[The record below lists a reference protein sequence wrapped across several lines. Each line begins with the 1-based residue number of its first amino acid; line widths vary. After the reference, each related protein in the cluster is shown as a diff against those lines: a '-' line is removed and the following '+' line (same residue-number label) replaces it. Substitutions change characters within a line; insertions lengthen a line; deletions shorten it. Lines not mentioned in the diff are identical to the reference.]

1 MSFISVSPGEIFAVS
16 KSLYRIWQDTKGA
29 QERHCKARQF
39 AIHAQASSGTLRD
52 ACNALGTPGEGLLP
66 RLDSVEKAYDDLDSY
81 LNRFDAHFA
90 PSSNTRGPARLA
102 RQARWAFEQQIDHR
116 VENLQSTLT
125 AALTMCSLALM
136 PQMRYEYPLA
146 VDTQKLISNSRQI
159 SSMHQLV
166 LNQSVDAGEV
176 AALVLNQLPNP
187 AQVTRITTKACW
199 QRPKGCYCRC
209 HISHERPW
217 HSTLLGTTGIASIF
231 VECNWEDCDTCRYAV
246 YTRFALSYF
255 GIPFAVRF
263 TAELKIFGGFL
274 PVLYPTIKPQRV
286 CDFTSPGFRLLEDIT
301 EPLLGLNAN
310 LTCDERRKSWQDAQA
325 RKIAEFKHLFEDN
338 KASPEDVDPDG
349 HSWIEVLL
357 QKSSQT
363 RTVLTTRRNFFGTL
377 GCQATDRHSSNFS
390 SSWVGFAGRMSR
402 AIRGQCGSMLEHV
415 SDADDFRCI
424 VACFRKFSVGSAKA
438 RTSMLLLP

>member
-29 QERHCKARQF
+29 QERHREARQF
-39 AIHAQASSGTLRD
+39 ATHAQASSGTLRD
-52 ACNALGTPGEGLLP
+52 ACTALGTPGDELLP
-66 RLDSVEKAYDDLDSY
+66 YLDIVEKAYDDLTSY
-81 LNRFDAHFA
+81 LDRFELHFA
-90 PSSNTRGPARLA
+90 QSADTRGSTQLA
-102 RQARWAFEQQIDHR
+102 QKFRWAFDQLDHK
-116 VENLQSTLT
+116 VESLQNTLT
-125 AALTMCSLALM
+125 AALTMCSLALI
-136 PQMRYEYPLA
+136 PQMRYEQPVA
-146 VDTQKLISNSRQI
+146 IHKQRLIPSSLQI
-159 SSMHQLV
+159 SSMHQHV
-166 LNQSVDAGEV
+166 LSQSVDAGEV
-176 AALVLNQLPNP
+176 AALVLNQLPNN
-187 AQVTRITTKACW
+187 AQVARITTKACW

-217 HSTLLGTTGIASIF
+217 HSTLLGTIGIASIF
-231 VECNWEDCDTCRYAV
+231 STCREDCDTCRYAV

-301 EPLLGLNAN
+301 EPLLGLDAN
-310 LTCDERRKSWQDAQA
+310 LTCDEKRKFWQDAQA

-363 RTVLTTRRNFFGTL
+363 RTVLTTRRNFFGAL

-390 SSWVGFAGRMSR
+390 SSWVGFVGRMS
-402 AIRGQCGSMLEHV
+402 
-415 SDADDFRCI
+415 
-424 VACFRKFSVGSAKA
+424 
-438 RTSMLLLP
+438 

>member
-1 MSFISVSPGEIFAVS
+1 LYCALLSLAAASWMFTGQQAYIILASLSTLMFVGHPRDDSIFFHCSLTLNTMSFISVSPGEIFAAS

-39 AIHAQASSGTLRD
+39 ANHARTASGTLRD

-176 AALVLNQLPNP
+176 AALVLNQLLSP

-217 HSTLLGTTGIASIF
+217 HSTLLGTIGIASIF
-231 VECNWEDCDTCRYAV
+231 DTCRKDCDTRRYAV
-246 YTRFALSYF
+246 YTKFALSYF
-255 GIPFAVRF
+255 GLPLAVRL
-263 TAELKIFGGFL
+263 TTELKVFGGFL
-274 PVLYPTIKPQRV
+274 PVLYPTIDVQRV
-286 CDFTSPGFRLLEDIT
+286 CDLASPGFKVLEEFNASSFGIDYSLDEDEVARLWE
-301 EPLLGLNAN
+301 
-310 LTCDERRKSWQDAQA
+310 
-325 RKIAEFKHLFEDN
+325 IAKKGKVVELKRLFASGE
-338 KASPEDVDPDG
+338 ASPLDVDPDG
-349 HSWIEVLL
+349 FTWLEVSL
-357 QKSSQT
+357 QMNICIRAS
-363 RTVLTTRRNFFGTL
+363 LMAGRNFFDLL
-377 GCQATDRHSSNFS
+377 GQY
-390 SSWVGFAGRMSR
+390 V
-402 AIRGQCGSMLEHV
+402 
-415 SDADDFRCI
+415 
-424 VACFRKFSVGSAKA
+424 
-438 RTSMLLLP
+438 